1 MRQVVSI
8 VVALV
13 LLAVGLVAFTGY
25 VAYCGK
31 LDIAKAF
38 EMPPGEDAA
47 RLGAVLEAALS
58 WAMRACG
65 AVVTILGAALAVGRG
80 SPGRALSS
88 AVVVLAGVVLISQH
102 WASGIALGV
111 VALAVVVGM
120 TLRRPV
126 SPDRNMA

>member
-1 MRQVVSI
+1 MRQVMTI
-8 VVALV
+8 MVALV
-13 LLAVGLVAFTGY
+13 LLAVGFAAFTGY

-31 LDIAKAF
+31 VDMLRAF

-47 RLGAVLEAALS
+47 RLGSVLEAALS

-65 AVVTILGAALAVGRG
+65 AVVTLLGAALAMRRG
-80 SPGRALSS
+80 SPAQALSS

-102 WASGIALGV
+102 WAAGIALGV

-120 TLRRPV
+120 TLRRP
-126 SPDRNMA
+126 SPAE